1 MKQKLTAEE
10 IKIVAD
16 TMKKVRD
23 MSGDQRELYI
33 AKTIGDVYD
42 NELPVA
48 PMIDAVARIE
58 RAGNRPEDNHIYY
71 MTPTSIDK
79 KVFTLVSNCNVTQAQ
94 VTPNSRVELSLVP
107 IVSNDY
113 WVCLTDFLK
122 GDHDALGLYAKS
134 IGEAMDRYEIKNVLA
149 LLDAGAVAES
159 NTFTLD
165 SGKDA
170 LDYPKLIE
178 MRSSLLKYGTKFVLI
193 TGSNVRNDVD
203 LMDYSA
209 NTFRPYTL
217 ETLGITHMPVLDYT
231 VDTDASGQD
240 ALIDADV
247 AYLVAVADA
256 QGNKP
261 ILVARRSLALAA
273 DMADTTLVGQDRIVI
288 DTGNSK
294 NVGSIVKYA
303 RGKAGYEEFG
313 AVLLNS
319 KTVAKFT
326 RA

>member
-42 NELPVA
+42 NEIPVA
-48 PMIDAVARIE
+48 PVIESIARIE
-58 RAGNRPEDNHIYY
+58 RAGNRPEDNHVYY
-71 MTPTSIDK
+71 MTPASVDK

-94 VTPNSRVELSLVP
+94 VTPNSRVELQLVP
-107 IVSNDY
+107 IVSNDV

-122 GDHDALGLYAKS
+122 GDHDALGLYATA
-134 IGEAMDRYEIKNVLA
+134 IGEAMDRFEIKNVLA
-149 LLDAGAVAES
+149 LLSAAATAEA
-159 NTFTLD
+159 NLFTLD
-165 SGKDA
+165 SGKVA

-178 MRSSLLKYGTKFVLI
+178 MRSSLLKYGTRFVLI
-193 TGSNVRNDVD
+193 TGSDVRNDVD
-203 LMDYSA
+203 LMDYRA
-209 NTFRPYTL
+209 DTNRPYTL
-217 ETLGITHMPVLDYT
+217 ETLGITHMPILDYT

-240 ALIDADV
+240 PLIASDV
-247 AYLVAVADA
+247 AYLVAVSDA

-261 ILVARRSLALAA
+261 VLVARRSLALAA

-288 DTGNSK
+288 DTGNMK

-313 AVLLNS
+313 AVIMNS

-326 RA
+326 RV